1 MQKAAFILIGIG
13 ILVLIGWSVK
23 GFFMDSDISLLI
35 KIAVG
40 AVGVG
45 VLILSGV
52 AIKDRLKSRQSH
64 FRKACNNPCPYQC
77 PKTSFEFTKK
87 CPAYDIF

>member
-1 MQKAAFILIGIG
+1 MQKAAFILIVLG

-23 GFFMDSDISLLI
+23 GFFMASEISLLI

-45 VLILSGV
+45 VLILIGV
-52 AIKDRLKSRQSH
+52 VIKDRLK
-64 FRKACNNPCPYQC
+64 KA
-77 PKTSFEFTKK
+77 KTDEFKEVK
-87 CPAYDIF
+87 Y